1 MRRISLSLASWLIYG
16 EAAEKLSERRGAE
29 LRRALGINACRG
41 HILFMGSVAL
51 SSLVAANAKSAA
63 QMVLI
68 MPPTQQVGIRTTN
81 HNLLAAGGAQVTFSL
96 LSLLSVC
103 VINTLLASGVF
114 TLRQQHARS
123 SIHNYSYSMFGQLF
137 LWHREKSATRFM
149 ICGCRCSYCLRKR
162 EIKRHYMYKISFWL
176 LSGSFHCAGLPNH

>member
-1 MRRISLSLASWLIYG
+1 MRA
-16 EAAEKLSERRGAE
+16 GAIFY
-29 LRRALGINACRG
+29 LWGR
-41 HILFMGSVAL
+41 SL

-96 LSLLSVC
+96 SLLCVCVC

-114 TLRQQHARS
+114 TLRQQHAHVALFTIIHTACSASCS
-123 SIHNYSYSMFGQLF
+123 SGT
-137 LWHREKSATRFM
+137 EKNQERD
-149 ICGCRCSYCLRKR
+149 L
-162 EIKRHYMYKISFWL
+162 
-176 LSGSFHCAGLPNH
+176 